1 MTVKRYD
8 PINSDGTCGI
18 CLEDPD
24 YGAYVEFADYDA
36 LQSLNAELLE
46 ALESA
51 IELIR
56 HGSFA
61 EGCCM
66 CGSPVDSHGIGDG
79 HSPVD
84 AGEYYAG
91 QVVENSVDIIAK
103 ARGQA

>member
-46 ALESA
+46 ALDLMVSTHE
-51 IELIR
+51 
-56 HGSFA
+56 
-61 EGCCM
+61 
-66 CGSPVDSHGIGDG
+66 DG
-79 HSPVD
+79 GWPT
-84 AGEYYAG
+84 ATITIARAA
-91 QVVENSVDIIAK
+91 IAK
-103 ARGQA
+103 ARQA